1 MYDTSDELKIVSSD
15 SRFYVLLM
23 VLLRAW
29 AEDEAKRAR
38 DQAKA
43 LDEARVRWE
52 SQGIKVVVDSDLR
65 EEAEAE
71 GTWIASGSQ
80 FSVEE
85 TIERSENLVDKL
97 KKMADEV
104 RGRCKDT
111 INKIIEKITVLVSN
125 LKKKAGELKD
135 GAKLSLESSLQ
146 GVQHSAAGLTSA
158 VKEGAKRVAGDWKEG
173 VDRLSQKFKT

>member
-1 MYDTSDELKIVSSD
+1 MLSLCN
-15 SRFYVLLM
+15 SR
-23 VLLRAW
+23 RAW

-38 DQAKA
+38 EQAKA
-43 LDEARVRWE
+43 LDEARDRWE
-52 SQGIKVVVDSDLR
+52 RQGIKVVVDNDLR

-71 GTWIASGSQ
+71 GTWLAAGKQ

-97 KKMADEV
+97 KKMAAEV
-104 RGRCKDT
+104 RGKCKDT
-111 INKIIEKITVLVSN
+111 ITKIIEKIVLLISN

-135 GAKLSLESSLQ
+135 AAKSRLDSSLQ
-146 GVQHSAAGLTSA
+146 GVQHNSAGFTSA

-173 VDRLSQKFKT
+173 VERLSQKFKA